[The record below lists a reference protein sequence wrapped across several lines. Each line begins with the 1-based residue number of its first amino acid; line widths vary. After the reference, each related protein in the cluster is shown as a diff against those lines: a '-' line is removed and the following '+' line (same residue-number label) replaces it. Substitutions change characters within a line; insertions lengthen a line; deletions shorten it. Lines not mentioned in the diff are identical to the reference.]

1 MIYFYI
7 SILAVSAVFI
17 GGTII
22 GCIIYA
28 LRQRKHKHPNM
39 DSKSIMPCA
48 LSAAEERL
56 LKDSF
61 GKEEQ
66 VAEYFYTL
74 IKKGNVRVE
83 CMSNSGKKF
92 NDRKHRRIFS
102 KRMTETLMIKA
113 KALNEATGR
122 LYEFN

>member
-17 GGTII
+17 VGTII

-28 LRQRKHKHPNM
+28 LGQRKRRNK
-39 DSKSIMPCA
+39 DSKPIIPHV
-48 LSAAEERL
+48 LSVAEKRL

-66 VAEYFYTL
+66 AAKYFYAL
-74 IKKGNVRVE
+74 IRKGNIRVE

-92 NDRKHRRIFS
+92 NDKKHRRIFS
-102 KRMTETLMIKA
+102 KRMTETLMMKA